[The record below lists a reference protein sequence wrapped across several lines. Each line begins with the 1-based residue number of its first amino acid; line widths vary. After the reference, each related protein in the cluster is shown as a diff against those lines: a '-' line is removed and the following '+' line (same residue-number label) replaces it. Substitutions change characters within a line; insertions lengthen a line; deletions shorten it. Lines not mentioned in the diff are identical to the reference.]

1 MSLRPAAT
9 GQGENCGQSL
19 SPSHARIDCSPLT
32 HTSGYI
38 VGRLGARNLH
48 HRSVKPDLPDV
59 PESAPAPLRVLLID
73 DGAHRVALIRDEL
86 TRQGHEVVG
95 VIDSAI
101 VIHECVTRLTPDV
114 VIIDSE
120 SPSRDTLE
128 HVATLAC
135 TNPRP
140 VVVFAEDDSDEPLQ
154 RALQAGVS
162 AYVVAGLQRERLA
175 SVLKVAIARFEQDKA
190 LREQLVEAEA
200 QLSSRRV
207 VERAKTILMQQGGLG
222 EEAAHKQ
229 LQKLAMDRGEKL
241 VQLAERIIE
250 ANDLLHPPA

>member
-1 MSLRPAAT
+1 MTASDIAPTETPA
-9 GQGENCGQSL
+9 
-19 SPSHARIDCSPLT
+19 
-32 HTSGYI
+32 
-38 VGRLGARNLH
+38 
-48 HRSVKPDLPDV
+48 
-59 PESAPAPLRVLLID
+59 APLRVLLID

-101 VIHECVTRLTPDV
+101 VVHECVTRLAPDV

-128 HVATLAC
+128 HVALLSGS
-135 TNPRP
+135 NPRP

-162 AYVVAGLQRERLA
+162 AYVVAGLQPQRLA

-190 LREQLVEAEA
+190 LREQLVQAQA
-200 QLSSRRV
+200 QLSSRRTI
-207 VERAKTILMQQGGLG
+207 EHAKAILMRQGGLS
-222 EEAAHKQ
+222 EDAAHRQ
-229 LQKLAMDRGEKL
+229 LRKLAMDRGEKL
-241 VQLAERIIE
+241 LPLAERIIE
-250 ANDLLHPPA
+250 AHALLHPSA

>member
-1 MSLRPAAT
+1 M
-9 GQGENCGQSL
+9 
-19 SPSHARIDCSPLT
+19 
-32 HTSGYI
+32 
-38 VGRLGARNLH
+38 
-48 HRSVKPDLPDV
+48 
-59 PESAPAPLRVLLID
+59 LLID

-101 VIHECVTRLTPDV
+101 VVHECVTRLAPDV

-128 HVATLAC
+128 HVALLAGS
-135 TNPRP
+135 NPRP

-162 AYVVAGLQRERLA
+162 AYVVAGLQPHRLA

-190 LREQLVEAEA
+190 LRVQLVEAQA
-200 QLSSRRV
+200 QLSSRRT
-207 VERAKTILMQQGGLG
+207 VERAKEILMRQGGLS
-222 EEAAHKQ
+222 EDAAHRQ
-229 LQKLAMDRGEKL
+229 LRKLAMDRGEKL
-241 VQLAERIIE
+241 LPLAERIIE
-250 ANDLLHPPA
+250 AHALLHPSA